1 MMVGPTAELA
11 GGSADV
17 SAPEAG
23 SGHLQAQGGI
33 AILVGGVQGTSTVSK
48 QAAGKRPATDVG
60 GQPKKAKLSIMI

>member
-1 MMVGPTAELA
+1 MTVRPTAELA

-33 AILVGGVQGTSTVSK
+33 EILVRGVQGTSTVSK
-48 QAAGKRPATDVG
+48 QSAGKRPATDVG
-60 GQPKKAKLSIMI
+60 GQPKKATL